1 MADKSDRSDY
11 DESSI
16 NYKWMW
22 YYMRRDAEY
31 EICNICNMPY
41 TSFHHSNMFRHIG
54 HSHPNTIL
62 KKQFTPTQNNGLKCN
77 YCSKIYMASINLS
90 IYTQRH
96 LTNDHKL
103 NENIANELKI
113 WVNQQLNVI
122 KKCDTC
128 DQFKESDIFNI
139 MVHLVEAHRVI
150 VLPKFIPRGILL
162 PKLYNLFHRDRNIA
176 DIPTSSSN
184 QLPTCNTLR
193 NYFDNFCSD
202 LNSDRAVESTEEAYY
217 HQDYTIFFIVIG
229 TPQIFQRLAAIN
241 NQTCNTL
248 RTYVEN
254 FCSDLNP
261 DMAVESTE
269 EANRTNLKRNY

>member
-11 DESSI
+11 DKSSI
-16 NYKWMW
+16 NYRWMW
-22 YYMRRDAEY
+22 YYLRRDAEY

-41 TSFHHSNMFRHIG
+41 TSSHHSKMFRHIG
-54 HSHPNTIL
+54 RSHPNTIL
-62 KKQFTPTQNNGLKCN
+62 EKQFTPTQNNGIKCN

-90 IYTQRH
+90 TYTRNH
-96 LTNDHKL
+96 LTNEHKL

-113 WVNQQLNVI
+113 WVNQQLDII

-128 DQFKESDIFNI
+128 DQFKGSDIFNI

-162 PKLYNLFHRDRNIA
+162 SKLYNLFHRDKNTA

-202 LNSDRAVESTEEAYY
+202 LNSDRAVESTEEDDY
-217 HQDYTIFFIVIG
+217 HDF
-229 TPQIFQRLAAIN
+229 
-241 NQTCNTL
+241 
-248 RTYVEN
+248 
-254 FCSDLNP
+254 P
-261 DMAVESTE
+261 DMSPSSNFLFAD
-269 EANRTNLKRNY
+269 TNNEDIDSFFKSIDKDKLFKLVPWSKVI